1 MNDDRFP
8 DDLEPIAQRLTAGRE
23 QDPIA
28 LDQLK
33 HRLMA
38 AGRPRSRRFPLMK
51 SRIATV
57 LTVLGLLGGTGGAV
71 ALATTASSHGPTGGA
86 ADGQYHHHCPHHR
99 PHCMGRVPT
108 KR

>member
-1 MNDDRFP
+1 MNEDRFP

-33 HRLMA
+33 QRLMA
-38 AGRPRSRRFPLMK
+38 TGRPRPRRFPLMK

-57 LTVLGLLGGTGGAV
+57 LTVFGLIGGTGGAL
-71 ALATTASSHGPTGGA
+71 ALAGTGSSHGVNGGA

-99 PHCMGRVPT
+99 PHCMRRVAT
-108 KR
+108 K